1 MWPHAACAIDCQ
13 ADRTVSCTRID
24 HPATQVRLAKVEER
38 WPKNTVKFSV
48 YGTMKNSTRSDIEI
62 GLHRAVIDE
71 PKIRGGTDK
80 GPTPTEMLA
89 ASLVGCTNVIVNRIA
104 EQNDIK
110 IHTMSIALET
120 TFDVRGA
127 LGIAEIGTPF
137 VRMDLSITMTT
148 DADYVSVE
156 MLKRELRKRCVA
168 AAIRATDRRCI
179 LRTAAVVLGGASLFG
194 GEGKLYKS
202 VIGVFIMIVLANA
215 LNLANVHSYWQEV
228 AVGLVI
234 IAAAA
239 ADRWRHRR

>member
-62 GLHRAVIDE
+62 GSHRAVIDE

-156 MLKRELRKRCVA
+156 MLKRELRKRCPVNA
-168 AAIRATDRRCI
+168 ALRAAGTELI
-179 LRTAAVVLGGASLFG
+179 ETWNVMAA
-194 GEGKLYKS
+194 
-202 VIGVFIMIVLANA
+202 
-215 LNLANVHSYWQEV
+215 
-228 AVGLVI
+228 
-234 IAAAA
+234 
-239 ADRWRHRR
+239 